1 MFDLLD
7 SLGIWSSTS
16 ETIASP
22 PLGFISFSCAA
33 PAASWSPSRNP
44 KYGGGYAR
52 TKKRFQPKD
61 FSDGGDLY
69 SYCHGEKEG
78 RVLEWEMLPDA
89 DMTTLLAFLAAMKG
103 GRYSFT
109 FMDYNSVVYTACRIL
124 NYEAFP
130 FKNQT
135 LLFYETIL
143 ELEVA

>member
-1 MFDLLD
+1 MFIHGA
-7 SLGIWSSTS
+7 GIRRITS
-16 ETIASP
+16 QTIASP

-69 SYCHGEKEG
+69 SYSHGEKDR

-89 DMTTLLAFLAAMKG
+89 DMTTLLAFMAAMKG
-103 GRYSFT
+103 GRYTFSFT
-109 FMDYNSVVYTACRIL
+109 DYDINIYTARIL
-124 NYEAFP
+124 NYEAFE
-130 FKNQT
+130 FLNRT
-135 LLFYETIL
+135 LLYWKVML
-143 ELEVA
+143 EIEFA